1 MAKILIVEDEP
12 AISDLIK
19 LNLSNAGYE
28 TTPAMDGKN
37 GLKCVKAEAF
47 DLVLLDIK
55 LPKMDGYE
63 LLPRLVKR
71 KIPVIFLTSKD
82 SLQDKV
88 HGLDIG
94 ADDYITKPFEG
105 SELIAR
111 IKAVLRR
118 KGKEENTK
126 GFDDVIINF
135 DERKVFKGKQEV
147 SLTAKEF
154 ELIKCLLE
162 NVNVAVSREGLLEV
176 VWGYDYPGNTR
187 TVDIHV
193 QKLRS
198 KLGTERIKTVY
209 KIGYRLEI

>member
-1 MAKILIVEDEP
+1 MILIVEDES
-12 AISDLIK
+12 AISNLIK
-19 LNLSNAGYE
+19 LNLNTAGYK
-28 TTPAMDGKN
+28 TDQAFDGKKA
-37 GLKCVKAEAF
+37 LDLVKKKDY

-63 LLPRLVKR
+63 LLPRLIKR
-71 KIPVIFLTSKD
+71 NIPVIFLTSKD
-82 SLQDKV
+82 SLKDKV
-88 HGLDIG
+88 HGLDLG
-94 ADDYITKPFEG
+94 ADDYITKPFEA

-118 KGKEENTK
+118 QGKDEIRE
-126 GFDDVIINF
+126 GFDDIEIRYK
-135 DERKVFKGKQEV
+135 ERKVLKKKKEV
-147 SLTAKEF
+147 ELTAKEF
-154 ELIKCLLE
+154 ELLKCLLE
-162 NVNVAVSREGLLEV
+162 NANVAVSREDLLEV

-209 KIGYRLEI
+209 KMGYRLEL